1 MTLLLAPRPPAS
13 RSPAA
18 SGAHRSDPGPRR
30 QLLAGIALSYL
41 GLGLAVTVSGLYL
54 TDDLHFGVTTVAW
67 CLSAAGT
74 AAIPL
79 APLAGHA
86 ADRFG
91 HAQTYAALLAVQ
103 ALARVAM
110 LAPHTRTAVGVS
122 LIVASAAVPAT
133 AASRASTIAVIGA
146 GRRVAWAA
154 RGRAV
159 GNLGYGLGAAIGGMA
174 LADATVSAYRFAL
187 AASAL
192 ATGAAALATLR
203 LATPPPR
210 LRTAA
215 SGLDAPRS
223 TSRRGVLRDYRYL
236 AATVGLGG
244 ILLLYNDI
252 LTWAL
257 PLWVARS
264 TRAPVWVCS
273 AALIGNTLMVAVFQV
288 RASRRITGLRSAAR
302 WALAASALM
311 ALACLLILGA
321 GQGPEAVAAFA
332 IAAAAAL
339 LTGGEIIQSA
349 SGIVVSYDLAP
360 PDAHGVYQGVFAA
373 GYAGVSCISPILLGA
388 ALSHPHTGWPA
399 VGLLMLAAG
408 APIPA
413 ITAGR
418 PRPGPR
424 QVPGSTRPA
433 LRSEGIS

>member
-1 MTLLLAPRPPAS
+1 VTLLLAPRPPVS

-18 SGAHRSDPGPRR
+18 SGAHRSDPRPRR

-79 APLAGHA
+79 APLAGHV

-110 LAPHTRTAVGVS
+110 LAPHTRTAVGAA

-133 AASRASTIAVIGA
+133 AASRASTIA
-146 GRRVAWAA
+146 
-154 RGRAV
+154 
-159 GNLGYGLGAAIGGMA
+159 AIGGIA
-174 LADATVSAYRFAL
+174 LADATVSAYRLAL

-192 ATGAAALATLR
+192 ATGAAALATLGLVTTMR
-203 LATPPPR
+203 PGP
-210 LRTAA
+210 AA
-215 SGLDAPRS
+215 GGLEAPWS
-223 TSRRGVLRDYRYL
+223 TSRRGVLRDFRYL
-236 AATVGLGG
+236 AATVCLGG

-302 WALAASALM
+302 WAAAASALM
-311 ALACLLILGA
+311 ALACLLMLGA
-321 GQGPEAVAAFA
+321 GRAPEAVAALA

-339 LTGGEIIQSA
+339 LTVGEIIQSA

-360 PDAHGVYQGVFAA
+360 PDALGVYQGVFAA

-424 QVPGSTRPA
+424 QVPGTARPA
-433 LRSEGIS
+433 LRPEGIS

>member
-1 MTLLLAPRPPAS
+1 VTLLLAPRPPVS

-18 SGAHRSDPGPRR
+18 SGAHRSDPRPRR

-79 APLAGHA
+79 APLAGHV

-110 LAPHTRTAVGVS
+110 LAPHTRTAVGAA

-133 AASRASTIAVIGA
+133 AASRASTIAAIGA

-159 GNLGYGLGAAIGGMA
+159 GNLGYGLGAAIGGIA
-174 LADATVSAYRFAL
+174 LADATVSAYRLAL

-192 ATGAAALATLR
+192 ATGAAALATLGLVTTMR
-203 LATPPPR
+203 PGP
-210 LRTAA
+210 AA
-215 SGLDAPRS
+215 GGLEAPWS
-223 TSRRGVLRDYRYL
+223 TSRRGVLRDFRYL
-236 AATVGLGG
+236 AATVCLGG

-302 WALAASALM
+302 WAAAASALM
-311 ALACLLILGA
+311 ALACLLMLGA
-321 GQGPEAVAAFA
+321 GRAPEAVAALA

-339 LTGGEIIQSA
+339 LTVGEIIQSA

-360 PDAHGVYQGVFAA
+360 PDALGVYQGVFAA

-424 QVPGSTRPA
+424 QVPGTARPA
-433 LRSEGIS
+433 LRPEGIS

>member
-1 MTLLLAPRPPAS
+1 MTLLLAPRPPVS

-18 SGAHRSDPGPRR
+18 SGAHRSDPRPRR

-79 APLAGHA
+79 APLAGHV

-110 LAPHTRTAVGVS
+110 LAPHTRTAVGAA

-133 AASRASTIAVIGA
+133 AASRASTIA
-146 GRRVAWAA
+146 
-154 RGRAV
+154 
-159 GNLGYGLGAAIGGMA
+159 AIGGIA
-174 LADATVSAYRFAL
+174 LADATVSAYRLAL

-192 ATGAAALATLR
+192 ATGAAALATLGLVTTMR
-203 LATPPPR
+203 PGP
-210 LRTAA
+210 AA
-215 SGLDAPRS
+215 GGLEAPWS
-223 TSRRGVLRDYRYL
+223 TSRRGVLRDFRYL
-236 AATVGLGG
+236 AATVCLGG

-302 WALAASALM
+302 WAAAASALM
-311 ALACLLILGA
+311 ALACLLMLGA
-321 GQGPEAVAAFA
+321 GRAPEAVAALA

-339 LTGGEIIQSA
+339 LTVGEIIQSA

-360 PDAHGVYQGVFAA
+360 PDALGVYQGVFAA

-424 QVPGSTRPA
+424 QVPGTARPA
-433 LRSEGIS
+433 LRPEGIS